1 MSYKHTEELNV
12 IMTPDNS
19 AVQGFRVELL
29 PDRWI
34 CLINDDQVNIGKH
47 DVSAELILP
56 SHQELTQR
64 TIDTLRNK
72 QREVAAE
79 AYRKE
84 QELEERIQSL
94 LVLTHQG

>member
-1 MSYKHTEELNV
+1 MSYKHIEELNV

-19 AVQGFRVELL
+19 VGQGFRVELL

-34 CLINDDQVNIGKH
+34 WLIDDDQVNIGKH
-47 DVSAELILP
+47 NVTTELTLP

-72 QREVAAE
+72 QEEVAAK
-79 AYRKE
+79 AYQKG
-84 QELEERIQSL
+84 QELEEKIQSL

>member
-34 CLINDDQVNIGKH
+34 FLISDEQVNIGKH
-47 DVSAELILP
+47 NVSTELTLP

-79 AYRKE
+79 SYRKE
-84 QELEERIQSL
+84 QELEDKIQSL